1 MARRQ
6 EQYMVEGGR
15 DDGKTFLLTE
25 MPADQAEQ
33 FAWKAACAAYNGGM
47 GIPYDLLKSGWAGL
61 AHIGPG
67 LLTAIPYDVLK
78 PLLDEM
84 LKCVQ
89 IVPEPSKPS
98 ITRPFDYADIEEATT
113 LLSLRAEVFK
123 LHVNFSEAAENSTS
137 A

>member
-6 EQYMVEGGR
+6 EQYTIEGGR

>member
-6 EQYMVEGGR
+6 EQYTIEGGR
-15 DDGKTFLLTE
+15 DNGKTFLLTE

-33 FAWKAACAAYNGGM
+33 FAWKAACAAFNGGM

-84 LKCVQ
+84 LACVQ

-98 ITRPFDYADIEEATT
+98 VTRPFDYADIEEATT
-113 LLSLRAEVFK
+113 LLALRAEVFK
-123 LHVNFSEAAENSTS
+123 LHVNFSEAAKNSTS

>member
-6 EQYMVEGGR
+6 TTYTIEGGR
-15 DDGKTFLLTE
+15 DAGKTFLLTE
-25 MPADQAEQ
+25 MAADQAEQ
-33 FAWKAACAAYNGGM
+33 FAWKAACAAFNGGM

-89 IVPEPSKPS
+89 FIPEPSRPGT
-98 ITRPFDYADIEEATT
+98 TRPFDYEDIEEPTT
-113 LLSLRAEVFK
+113 LLALRAEVFK
-123 LHVNFSEAAENSTS
+123 LHVGFSEAAEPSTS
-137 A
+137 D

>member
-6 EQYMVEGGR
+6 TTYTIEGGR
-15 DDGKTFLLTE
+15 DNGKTFLLTE

-33 FAWKAACAAYNGGM
+33 FAWKVACAAFNGGM

-67 LLTAIPYDVLK
+67 LLTAIPYDALK
-78 PLLDEM
+78 PLLDDM
-84 LKCVQ
+84 LQCVQ
-89 IVPEPSKPS
+89 IIPEPSRPGT
-98 ITRPFDYADIEEATT
+98 TRPFDYADIEEATT
-113 LLSLRAEVFK
+113 LLALRAEVFK
-123 LHVNFSEAAENSTS
+123 LHVNFSDAAESSTS